1 MKLIDFCIRYPVSVL
16 VGVILLILFG
26 FIAMF
31 RIPVQMIPTVDR
43 PEISVETEYRGAAP
57 AEIER
62 EITERIEEK
71 LNSVEALSEIT
82 STSVEGKST
91 VRLTFDWGANKDIAR
106 LDVSEKRGLV
116 RDIPDDA
123 DESVI
128 RAFNTDQEQPIA
140 WIGLNRPKLPDGR
153 VRALNEVRVEAEDV
167 IKPRLE
173 RIPGVGGVWMF
184 GGQEREVQVLLDV
197 VALTAR
203 NLTIGDV
210 QRAMLRGKTETSK
223 AATSMKARDDTS
235 SGPWVSS
242 GI

>member
-116 RDIPDDA
+116 RDIPGRCRRIGHSRLQYRSGTAHCLDWL
-123 DESVI
+123 ESTE
-128 RAFNTDQEQPIA
+128 AS
-140 WIGLNRPKLPDGR
+140 GRPGP
-153 VRALNEVRVEAEDV
+153 RVE
-167 IKPRLE
+167 RG
-173 RIPGVGGVWMF
+173 PGRGG
-184 GGQEREVQVLLDV
+184 RCD
-197 VALTAR
+197 
-203 NLTIGDV
+203 
-210 QRAMLRGKTETSK
+210 
-223 AATSMKARDDTS
+223 
-235 SGPWVSS
+235 
-242 GI
+242 